1 MDDKILSKIKKCLA
15 LSESPEPAE
24 AAAALRQAQKLM
36 ELHGVSMTDL
46 AMSDIGEAEVRSK
59 VSVSRVKDWELALI
73 NLVAKSFGCQLMW
86 VKGNSNGQGGG
97 VFGRYVLVGLKHQI
111 ELASYTCEVLQRKLI
126 KSRAKFVGGPDLEY
140 CNRSIKTKE
149 ADGFCHGWVRAI
161 ARTVH
166 EFSLATQQKEM
177 VAKYVEQS
185 ASGIA
190 KVQQRKTGA
199 FGYQA
204 GSAAAAGESLQ
215 TPVASKRDNK
225 LYLGGLRND

>member
-36 ELHGVSMTDL
+36 EIHGVSVTDL
-46 AMSDIGEAEVRSK
+46 AMSEIGKAEVRSK

-86 VKGNSNGQGGG
+86 TKGNSNGQGGG
-97 VFGRYVLVGLKHQI
+97 VFGRYILVGLKHQT

-126 KSRAKFVGGPDLEY
+126 KSRAKFVSGPDLEY

-166 EFSLATQQKEM
+166 EFSLTTQQKEM
-177 VAKYVEQS
+177 IANYVEQS
-185 ASGIA
+185 TNRTA
-190 KVQQRKTGA
+190 KVQQRKIGA

-204 GSAAAAGESLQ
+204 GSKAAAGESLQ
-215 TPVASKRDNK
+215 TPVAGKRDNE
-225 LYLGGLRND
+225 LYLN